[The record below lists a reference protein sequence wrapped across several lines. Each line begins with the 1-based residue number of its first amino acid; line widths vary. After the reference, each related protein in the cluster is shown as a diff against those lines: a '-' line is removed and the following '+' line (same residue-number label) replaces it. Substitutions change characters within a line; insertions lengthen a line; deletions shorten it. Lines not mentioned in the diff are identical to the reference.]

1 MRGLSLWK
9 AAVRLL
15 LGGMDQIGK
24 LDGILDEENGHV
36 ITNNVPVAF
45 LGVQLYRKTSHIA
58 CEVAGAFISRDGRKP
73 YKRRYLLSGSLKQ
86 IGASDLCGKR
96 TVLAACIAQE
106 DRATLV
112 MNRRIV
118 LRGYGGR

>member
-1 MRGLSLWK
+1 M
-9 AAVRLL
+9 
-15 LGGMDQIGK
+15 
-24 LDGILDEENGHV
+24 N
-36 ITNNVPVAF
+36 
-45 LGVQLYRKTSHIA
+45 Y
-58 CEVAGAFISRDGRKP
+58 
-73 YKRRYLLSGSLKQ
+73 
-86 IGASDLCGKR
+86 GKR